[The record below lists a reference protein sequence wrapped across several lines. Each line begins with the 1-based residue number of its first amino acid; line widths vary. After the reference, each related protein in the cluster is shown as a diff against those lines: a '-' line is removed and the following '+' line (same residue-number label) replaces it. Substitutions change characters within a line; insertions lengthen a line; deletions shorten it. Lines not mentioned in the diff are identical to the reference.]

1 MEKGYYKEAA
11 EVLDRLFTDTE
22 SHKVRTCFIYAC
34 FCLLA
39 LEEKREEQFLKGS
52 KYYLHSFIL
61 CAVTSTHVAAVS
73 TKEYLDI
80 GEQ

>member
-39 LEEKREEQFLKGS
+39 LEEKNNFPKVANTTCIAS
-52 KYYLHSFIL
+52 SFVQSLPQMWQLSVQKNIW
-61 CAVTSTHVAAVS
+61 T
-73 TKEYLDI
+73 
-80 GEQ
+80 